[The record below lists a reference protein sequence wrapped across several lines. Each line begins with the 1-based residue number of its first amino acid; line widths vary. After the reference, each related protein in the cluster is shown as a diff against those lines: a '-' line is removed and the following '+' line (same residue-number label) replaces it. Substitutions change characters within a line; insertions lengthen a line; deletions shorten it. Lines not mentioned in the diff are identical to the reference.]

1 MFMGLRYGTARSGK
15 GGRSA
20 RADLPSTAATDPGR
34 EPLAADRLRR
44 FPAKRTAGDLVEVS
58 ADVWR
63 DGHDILRAD
72 VRFKGPVVASWERVP
87 MRRVD
92 AHEDGDRWAASF
104 AVTEIG
110 RWQYTVEAWTDAWA
124 TWADELARKVAAGN
138 EELTSEVLEGALLL
152 EQAIRASRTRGPPVV
167 EQRARAAAR
176 RRAAGARQARRRARR
191 APGRRRSS
199 ATPTATGGAALAKP
213 LELIVDRERARFGS
227 WYELFPRSFGGLQG
241 VTEELPRLKELG
253 FDVVYLP
260 PIHPIGHTNR
270 KGRNNA
276 LVAGPDDPGSPWAIG
291 DETGGHLAI
300 HPELGT
306 IEDFDAL
313 TPRPPS
319 SRWTSRWTSRSSA
332 RPTTRG

>member
-1 MFMGLRYGTARSGK
+1 VP
-15 GGRSA
+15 RSA
-20 RADLPSTAATDPGR
+20 SRARPPAWSAPPCAASTRT
-34 EPLAADRLRR
+34 
-44 FPAKRTAGDLVEVS
+44 RTAT
-58 ADVWR
+58 A
-63 DGHDILRAD
+63 
-72 VRFKGPVVASWERVP
+72 GPPRSR
-87 MRRVD
+87 
-92 AHEDGDRWAASF
+92 S
-104 AVTEIG
+104 TEIG
-110 RWQYTVEAWTDAWA
+110 RWQYTVEAWADDFA
-124 TWADELARKVAAGN
+124 TWADELARKVAAGRRS
-138 EELTSEVLEGALLL
+138 LTERAARGRPELL
-152 EQAIRASRTRGPPVV
+152 EQAAGRIKDAAGPPVV
-167 EQRARAAAR
+167 EHALAQLRDDALPRPTSTPSRSTRTCRAMERHPDR
-176 RRAAGARQARRRARR
+176 E
-191 APGRRRSS
+191 
-199 ATPTATGGAALAKP
+199 GGAALAKP

-241 VTEELPRLKELG
+241 VAEELPRLKELG